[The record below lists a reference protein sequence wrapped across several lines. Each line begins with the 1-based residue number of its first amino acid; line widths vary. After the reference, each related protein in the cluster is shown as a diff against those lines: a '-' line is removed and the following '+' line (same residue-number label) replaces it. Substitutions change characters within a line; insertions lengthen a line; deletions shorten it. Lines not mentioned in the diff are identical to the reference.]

1 MRKNKSVF
9 VNKLV
14 FSYSIVIIVMVCIFF
29 ISFCYYIYQTSQE
42 ISYLNNQELA
52 DKTMKQVESFLD
64 DMDYVAY
71 LVMTNSTLLNTYS
84 QLQQNKD
91 YENYFD
97 KDIVLNIDV
106 GSILTSINGHKNS
119 IWRIS
124 VYNQYGDFISSGA
137 LPDKNKVKDILRNSN
152 VSYDMIEL
160 MNSTDKYIVLPPQAD
175 KWSNMYSSQYITIK
189 CPLMNI
195 YSEEVYGI
203 VEVQED
209 IKKLIEKIEFSDIQK
224 INLEITDQNG
234 NQVFNNIIDNMSRK
248 EMNSVTKESAKY
260 GWSVTLF
267 QKRTDIISL
276 YKNLIVMIF
285 LGCVCFTLLA
295 IRVVFIIARK
305 LSKPL
310 ITLKD
315 TVSRINIQNIYPTDT
330 PHYNIDEVKELNI
343 AFSAMLNRLV
353 ESIALEKKANLMA
366 LQSQMNPHFLY
377 NTLAVI
383 SAVGSEAGND
393 KVVKLCDSLTS
404 ILRYTSYYEET
415 SVTLRKEIENA
426 VCYLDLMKGRYESN
440 LTYYIEADENVM
452 DIKVPKLIVQPLVEN
467 CFKHGFAN
475 IESPYIIKISAGIED
490 EKWYIKI
497 ADNGSGFTSADKE
510 KVDKKINEYWDKI
523 NKNMLDL
530 ETEGIGLISTIIRLK
545 LNTGKD
551 IDYSIE
557 NNIPTGSIITI
568 RGKLYD

>member
-175 KWSNMYSSQYITIK
+175 KWSNMYSH
-189 CPLMNI
+189 NI
-195 YSEEVYGI
+195 
-203 VEVQED
+203 
-209 IKKLIEKIEFSDIQK
+209 
-224 INLEITDQNG
+224 
-234 NQVFNNIIDNMSRK
+234 
-248 EMNSVTKESAKY
+248 
-260 GWSVTLF
+260 
-267 QKRTDIISL
+267 
-276 YKNLIVMIF
+276 
-285 LGCVCFTLLA
+285 
-295 IRVVFIIARK
+295 
-305 LSKPL
+305 
-310 ITLKD
+310 
-315 TVSRINIQNIYPTDT
+315 
-330 PHYNIDEVKELNI
+330 
-343 AFSAMLNRLV
+343 
-353 ESIALEKKANLMA
+353 
-366 LQSQMNPHFLY
+366 
-377 NTLAVI
+377 
-383 SAVGSEAGND
+383 
-393 KVVKLCDSLTS
+393 
-404 ILRYTSYYEET
+404 
-415 SVTLRKEIENA
+415 
-426 VCYLDLMKGRYESN
+426 
-440 LTYYIEADENVM
+440 
-452 DIKVPKLIVQPLVEN
+452 
-467 CFKHGFAN
+467 
-475 IESPYIIKISAGIED
+475 
-490 EKWYIKI
+490 
-497 ADNGSGFTSADKE
+497 
-510 KVDKKINEYWDKI
+510 
-523 NKNMLDL
+523 
-530 ETEGIGLISTIIRLK
+530 
-545 LNTGKD
+545 
-551 IDYSIE
+551 
-557 NNIPTGSIITI
+557 
-568 RGKLYD
+568 